1 MKHRLDLLQTDPAY
15 RFDLPPSKA
24 SQIVITRTK
33 LLSMQVSVLVIWSSK
48 SQIRK
53 APPRYFKTLYPKI
66 RTIIDCTET
75 YTVLLVH

>member
-15 RFDLPPSKA
+15 RFDLSPSKA
-24 SQIVITRTK
+24 SQIVITRTE

-53 APPRYFKTLYPKI
+53 APPRCFKTLYPKI

-75 YTVLLVH
+75 HTVLLVH